1 MKIVYTIVNCF
12 LISYL
17 YDAHTQ
23 KNENMLKCQYCSK
36 NKISSAQANFSDK
49 FLKLI
54 GKKIH

>member
-23 KNENMLKCQYCSK
+23 KKENMLKCQYRSK
-36 NKISSAQANFSDK
+36 NKISSAQTNFSDK

-54 GKKIH
+54 GRKIH